1 MKPQNKIIIVTDL
14 DGSLLDHHTYSYQ
27 AAGRALDEIHSRGIP
42 LIFNTSKTAAE
53 LITIRDELNNVH
65 PFIVENG
72 AGVMIPKNY
81 FPELD
86 EELITTNAYQL
97 KVFGIELNK
106 VITVLHTLRDETG
119 VSFRGLS
126 EMSVEEIVSLTGLT
140 PKNARQ
146 AQLRDFSEPII
157 WQDSDQAWQIFSEKL
172 FEHQIAYHRGGRFIH
187 LSGGGDKGQAVE
199 WLRHCFRSNWHAM
212 PTIVALGDGE
222 NDVPMLRVADIPV
235 IVRSPV
241 NPIPKITDRD
251 DIMITK
257 ECGPAG
263 WNSAVL
269 EILNK
274 IIQKI

>member
-1 MKPQNKIIIVTDL
+1 MRPQNKIIIVTDL
-14 DGSLLDHHTYSYQ
+14 DGSLLDHHTYRYQ

-53 LITIRDELNNVH
+53 LMSIRAELNNEH

-81 FPELD
+81 FPGLD
-86 EELITTNAYQL
+86 EELITANAYQQ
-97 KVFGIELNK
+97 KVFGIDRNQ
-106 VITVLHTLRDETG
+106 VISVLHTLRNETG
-119 VSFRGLS
+119 VAFRSLS
-126 EMSVEEIVSLTGLT
+126 EMSVDEIVSLTGLT
-140 PKNARQ
+140 PENARQ
-146 AQLRDFSEPII
+146 AQLRDFSEPVI
-157 WQDSDQAWQIFSEKL
+157 WQDSEQAWQDFLEQL

-199 WLRHCFRSNWHAM
+199 WLKHCFRSSWHVM

-222 NDVPMLRVADIPV
+222 NDVSMLKIADIPV
-235 IVRSPV
+235 IIRSPV
-241 NPIPKITDRD
+241 NPIPQIPDRD

-274 IIQKI
+274 IIQKN